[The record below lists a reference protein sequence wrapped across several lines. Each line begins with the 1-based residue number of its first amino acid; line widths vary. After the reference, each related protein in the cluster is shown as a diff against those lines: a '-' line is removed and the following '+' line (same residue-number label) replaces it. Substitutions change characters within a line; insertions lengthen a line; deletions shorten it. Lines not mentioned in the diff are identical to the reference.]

1 MRNLI
6 GFFLIF
12 CIWLSSTLGQVP
24 NNTTNPQKTET
35 VNGIV
40 KVDTRPIENLPIGK
54 EIIAELQKLKYV
66 SRERISGDD
75 WHLQL
80 NANLAKTVIEV
91 ERFGYGFLQSFP
103 IAQKADSINKILEIV
118 KREASW
124 QAVKFLGNKNSNSK
138 VKIDVRV
145 IPIKEVDFESGK
157 VTEDYSE
164 SRRKQIEREG
174 FKEND
179 FYSLEVTNSGS
190 EPVYINALYLKPT
203 GEIASLYSPKVI
215 ADAMLPRGKMS
226 LSRSIVLRVSKPFG
240 IDTLKVIATK
250 GFVDLGRVID
260 SSMSMK
266 SRFVENEFSEY
277 IANLPDSSVSA
288 DLPAGDWA
296 TAQTSFQA
304 GEQKT
309 LHVLSVGINKYQD
322 KDIINLRG
330 AENDARDFS
339 ASLKEYGRGTFDRV
353 RTRVLL
359 TEETTKAEIIASFRE
374 FAESVKPQDTF
385 IFQFSG
391 VIQKHIEPNS
401 SIEEAFFITYDTD
414 SKNLQK
420 NAISTFEL
428 QTMLSQI
435 QAHKQF
441 LILDGCFS
449 TSGFNRFISKLER
462 ENREYAGLI
471 ERDTWILGADANSL
485 VAEKPVFEE
494 GAKIPSKYNGRMTY
508 YLLEG
513 INGKADLDNDGYIT
527 VKELTNYPHKF
538 VEDESNGSQKLKV
551 WSFGKDFVIAKTKLK
566 TEQSKNITQSPQF
579 ITASFQ
585 QTQDDK
591 DKQTVR
597 SGVYSV
603 DGKSPTERRGK
614 DFALLIATDKYSEG
628 WDELKNPI
636 NDAETIAKELG
647 DFYGFEVEIL
657 RNPKRADILAAL
669 KRAKARQYQ
678 PDDQLFI
685 FFAGHGHFAEQ
696 PVKEGYIVAADTK
709 KPAEDEWFDT
719 YLKYSLLRQVLDQ
732 LDCKHVFLM
741 IDACYGGTF
750 DEEVAMR
757 GPNDNDKPKYEDA
770 TNMEFVWRR
779 MQFRT
784 RRYLTS
790 GGKEYVPDGRPG
802 FHSPFASRFIEALRD
817 YGGRSGILT
826 INGILSYVERVKPT
840 PFEGRWGTHEPGGDF
855 LFIVK
860 KK

>member
-1 MRNLI
+1 MRHII
-6 GFFLIF
+6 GSFLVI
-12 CIWLSSTLGQVP
+12 CVWLTSTLGQMP
-24 NNTTNPQKTET
+24 TNNAANSQKSET
-35 VNGIV
+35 VGGIV

-54 EIIAELQKLKYV
+54 EIIAELQKMKYV

-75 WHLQL
+75 WHLRL
-80 NANLAKTVIEV
+80 DVNLGKTLIEA

-103 IAQKADSINKILEIV
+103 IAQKADSIGKILEIV

-124 QAVKFLGNKNSNSK
+124 QAVKFLGNKNPNSK

-145 IPIKEVDFESGK
+145 IPIKEVDFESRK
-157 VTEDYSE
+157 VTEDNSE

-190 EPVYINALYLKPT
+190 EAVYINAVYLRPD
-203 GEIASLYSPKVI
+203 GEITSLYSPK
-215 ADAMLPRGKMS
+215 ANGDAMLPGKKMS
-226 LSRSIVLRVSKPFG
+226 LSRSVLLRVTKPFG
-240 IDTLKVIATK
+240 VDTLKIIATK
-250 GFVDLGRVID
+250 EFVDLSRVID
-260 SSMSMK
+260 SNISMK
-266 SRFVENEFSEY
+266 SRFVDNEFSEY
-277 IANLPDSSVSA
+277 IANLPDSSISKN
-288 DLPAGDWA
+288 LPGGDWA

-304 GEQKT
+304 GEQKN
-309 LHVLSVGINKYQD
+309 LYILSVGINKYED
-322 KDIINLRG
+322 KQISSLQG
-330 AENDARDFS
+330 AENDAREFS
-339 ASLKEYGRGTFDRV
+339 ATLKELGKGVFDRV
-353 RTRVLL
+353 RAKILL
-359 TEETTKAEIIASFRE
+359 GKDATKAEIITAFKE
-374 FAESVKPQDTF
+374 IAEQAKPQDTF

-391 VIQKHIEPNS
+391 HSAAFENS
-401 SIEEAFFITYDTD
+401 SKQREVEFLTFDADRDIEGKGITG
-414 SKNLQK
+414 
-420 NAISTFEL
+420 FEL
-428 QTMLSQI
+428 QVLISQV
-435 QAHKQF
+435 QCQKQVFF
-441 LILDGCFS
+441 LDAVQS
-449 TSGFNRFISKLER
+449 TSGFERFITKLER
-462 ENREYAGLI
+462 ESKEFEGLI
-471 ERDTWILGADANSL
+471 KRDTWIIGADEKSMAVEGQYVNPNSN
-485 VAEKPVFEE
+485 EKEFF
-494 GAKIPSKYNGRMTY
+494 GATTY
-508 YLLEG
+508 YLIEG
-513 INGKADLDNDGYIT
+513 LHGKADGNRDGFISI
-527 VKELTNYPHKF
+527 KELSDFSGNSVKK
-538 VEDESNGSQKLKV
+538 EAKNQIQKTLN
-551 WSFGKDFVIAKTKLK
+551 FGDDFIIAKTVTK
-566 TEQSKNITQSPQF
+566 TEQSKNITQTPQF
-579 ITASFQ
+579 ITANFQ
-585 QTQDDK
+585 QTQDEK
-591 DKQTVR
+591 EKERVR

-603 DGKSPTERRGK
+603 DGKSLMERRGK

-636 NDAETIAKELG
+636 HDAETIAKELG

-657 RNPKRADILAAL
+657 KNPKRADILAAL
-669 KRAKARQYQ
+669 KRAKARQYE

-696 PVKEGYIVAADTK
+696 PVKEGYIVAADTR
-709 KPAEDEWFDT
+709 KPTEDEWFDT

-732 LDCKHVFLM
+732 LDCKHIFLV

-757 GPNDNDKPKYEDA
+757 GNTNEKPKYEDA

-779 MQFRT
+779 MQFKT

-817 YGGRSGILT
+817 YGGKSGILT